1 MNNYIDDGLRN
12 HVIKLLNIEG
22 LPVNNSTIKM
32 MADQITKPD
41 PNKPN
46 ILEITEDEI
55 TEDVNRSIIETN
67 RELDWRDPNLFTNY
81 KTEDDKK
88 ITELLMKYSTYDEP
102 YRNEVFSELMD
113 KYLGKKL
120 EYTCKTLMR
129 SLKKFPNYEILPQR
143 DWEDMYQEITLLIE
157 DFALNYKDKS
167 YDGKIKEF
175 KFSTIS
181 VTAWYRKIVHCYYC
195 NQITY
200 LNALS
205 RKDKTF
211 EYIDDDNNFEQYED
225 ERGEEGFKKILD
237 DDEFNQILNKNKFND
252 NQKQVLKLLYKGY
265 TVTDI
270 AEITGRDKS
279 LICRT
284 KRQIKTKLIKNNK

>member
-1 MNNYIDDGLRN
+1 MNYIDDDLRKY
-12 HVIKLLNIEG
+12 VIIQLNAEG

-32 MADQITKPD
+32 MADKLTKPD

-46 ILEITEDEI
+46 ILLEI
-55 TEDVNRSIIETN
+55 TEDVNKSIIETN
-67 RELDWRDPNLFTNY
+67 RELNWKDPNLFTNY
-81 KTEDDKK
+81 KTKDDEK

-143 DWEDMYQEITLLIE
+143 DWEDLYQELSIQIE
-157 DFALNYKDKS
+157 KFAFNYKNKS
-167 YDGKIKEF
+167 YDDEINEF
-175 KFSTIS
+175 KFITIS
-181 VTAWYRKIVHCYYC
+181 TNAWYRKIVYFYYC
-195 NQITY
+195 KLIIF
-200 LNALS
+200 LNRKS

-211 EYIDDDNNFEQYED
+211 EYIDDDNNFEQYGYED
-225 ERGEEGFKKILD
+225 KGFEKILD
-237 DDEFNQILNKNKFND
+237 DDEFNQMINENKFKD
-252 NQKQVLKLLYKGY
+252 NQKQVLQLLYEGY
-265 TVTDI
+265 TTTEI
-270 AEITGRDKS
+270 AEITGRDKT

-284 KRQIKTKLIKNNK
+284 KRQIKNKLTKKNK

>member
-1 MNNYIDDGLRN
+1 MDYIDDGLRN

-46 ILEITEDEI
+46 VLKITEEEI
-55 TEDVNRSIIETN
+55 TEDVNKSIIETN

-81 KTEDDKK
+81 KTKDDEK
-88 ITELLMKYSTYDEP
+88 ITELLIKYSTYDEP
-102 YRNEVFSELMD
+102 YRNEVFSELMND
-113 KYLGKKL
+113 YLGKKL
-120 EYTCKTLMR
+120 EYTCKALMR

-157 DFALNYKDKS
+157 DFAFNYEDKS
-167 YDGKIKEF
+167 YDEKTKEF
-175 KFSTIS
+175 KFNTIS
-181 VTAWYRKIVHCYYC
+181 TNAWYRKIVHSYYC

-200 LNALS
+200 LNRLS

-211 EYIDDDNNFEQYED
+211 EYVDDDNNFNQYGYED
-225 ERGEEGFKKILD
+225 KGFEKILD
-237 DDEFNQILNKNKFND
+237 DDEFNRMLNENKFKD
-252 NQKQVLKLLYKGY
+252 NQKQVLQLLYEGY
-265 TVTDI
+265 ISQEI
-270 AEITGRDKS
+270 AEITGRNKQN
-279 LICRT
+279 IYRT
-284 KRQIKTKLIKNNK
+284 KKQIEKKLLTKKNK

>member
-1 MNNYIDDGLRN
+1 MNYIDEDLRIY
-12 HVIKLLNIEG
+12 VITQLNAEG

-32 MADQITKPD
+32 MADKLTKPD

-46 ILEITEDEI
+46 ILLEI
-55 TEDVNRSIIETN
+55 TEDVNKSIIETN
-67 RELDWRDPNLFTNY
+67 RELNWKDPNLFTNY

-102 YRNEVFSELMD
+102 YRNEVFNELMNN
-113 KYLGKKL
+113 YLGKKL

-157 DFALNYKDKS
+157 KFAFNFKDKS
-167 YDGKIKEF
+167 YNDKTKEF
-175 KFSTIS
+175 KFNTIS
-181 VTAWYRKIVHCYYC
+181 TNAWYRKIVHCYYC

-211 EYIDDDNNFEQYED
+211 EYIDDDNNFNQYGYED
-225 ERGEEGFKKILD
+225 KGFEKILN
-237 DDEFNQILNKNKFND
+237 DDEFNQILNENKFKD
-252 NQKQVLKLLYKGY
+252 NQKQVLQLLYEGY
-265 TVTDI
+265 TVTEI
-270 AEITGRDKS
+270 AQITGRDKT

-284 KRQIKTKLIKNNK
+284 KRQIKNKLIKKKNK

>member
-1 MNNYIDDGLRN
+1 MDYIDEGLRN
-12 HVIKLLNIEG
+12 YAIMMLNAEG
-22 LPVNNSTIKM
+22 LPVNNNTIQM
-32 MADQITKPD
+32 MADQLTKPD

-46 ILEITEDEI
+46 MLEMTEEEI
-55 TEDVNRSIIETN
+55 TEDVNKSIIETN

-81 KTEDDKK
+81 KTKDDEK

-102 YRNEVFSELMD
+102 YRNEIFSELMD
-113 KYLGKKL
+113 NYLGKKL

-143 DWEDMYQEITLLIE
+143 DWQDMYQEITLLIE
-157 DFALNYKDKS
+157 DFAFKFKDKS
-167 YDGKIKEF
+167 YDDKTKEF

-181 VTAWYRKIVHCYYC
+181 TNAWYQKIVHCYYC

-200 LNALS
+200 LNRLS

-211 EYIDDDNNFEQYED
+211 EYIDDDNNFNQYGYED
-225 ERGEEGFKKILD
+225 EGFEKILN
-237 DDEFNQILNKNKFND
+237 DDEFNQMLNENKFKD
-252 NQKQVLKLLYKGY
+252 NQKQVLQLLYEGY
-265 TVTDI
+265 TTTEI
-270 AEITGRDKS
+270 AEITGRDKT

-284 KRQIKTKLIKNNK
+284 KRQIKNKLIKKKNK